1 MPLFRDRV
9 SKKPFIN
16 GFDRDGSVLRAT
28 RRLLLSPP
36 NRNKASRHKPFIT
49 RHKITSFSLLTT
61 AKTLGDYFPPV
72 MFFSHVFFTC
82 FFRVLFGTQPVAV
95 LWLAID
101 WPGKKLCGSLVAGI
115 PDTHIAGYEQTIW
128 LFSRCYDFADK
139 PVWRR
144 VHDFCRFADKK
155 VCA

>member
-9 SKKPFIN
+9 SKKPFIV

-61 AKTLGDYFPPV
+61 KKTYVIIFRLSC
-72 MFFSHVFFTC
+72 FFSHVFISGVFSGI
-82 FFRVLFGTQPVAV
+82 V
-95 LWLAID
+95 WD
-101 WPGKKLCGSLVAGI
+101 VAG
-115 PDTHIAGYEQTIW
+115 
-128 LFSRCYDFADK
+128 
-139 PVWRR
+139 
-144 VHDFCRFADKK
+144 CRFVAGD
-155 VCA
+155 

>member
-9 SKKPFIN
+9 SKKPFIV

-61 AKTLGDYFPPV
+61 AKTLGDNFPPV
-72 MFFSHVFFTC
+72 MFFFTC
-82 FFRVLFGTQPVAV
+82 FFYLFFSDTVWDAAG
-95 LWLAID
+95 
-101 WPGKKLCGSLVAGI
+101 CRFVAG
-115 PDTHIAGYEQTIW
+115 D
-128 LFSRCYDFADK
+128 
-139 PVWRR
+139 
-144 VHDFCRFADKK
+144 
-155 VCA
+155 

>member
-9 SKKPFIN
+9 SKKPFIV

-61 AKTLGDYFPPV
+61 AKTLGDYFSPV
-72 MFFSHVFFTC
+72 MFFSHVFFGYC
-82 FFRVLFGTQPVAV
+82 LGRCRLPF
-95 LWLAID
+95 
-101 WPGKKLCGSLVAGI
+101 CGWRLTGPAKNSAALLLPAFPI
-115 PDTHIAGYEQTIW
+115 PT
-128 LFSRCYDFADK
+128 
-139 PVWRR
+139 
-144 VHDFCRFADKK
+144 
-155 VCA
+155 

>member
-9 SKKPFIN
+9 SKKPFIV

-61 AKTLGDYFPPV
+61 AKTLGDNFPPV
-72 MFFSHVFFTC
+72 MFFLLVFFGYC
-82 FFRVLFGTQPVAV
+82 LGRSRLPF
-95 LWLAID
+95 
-101 WPGKKLCGSLVAGI
+101 CGWRLTGPAKNSAALLLPAFPI
-115 PDTHIAGYEQTIW
+115 PT
-128 LFSRCYDFADK
+128 
-139 PVWRR
+139 
-144 VHDFCRFADKK
+144 
-155 VCA
+155 

>member
-9 SKKPFIN
+9 SKKPFIV

-61 AKTLGDYFPPV
+61 AKKTLGDNFPPV
-72 MFFSHVFFTC
+72 MFFFTC
-82 FFRVLFGTQPVAV
+82 FFQVFISGVFWDAV
-95 LWLAID
+95 GCHSA
-101 WPGKKLCGSLVAGI
+101 AG
-115 PDTHIAGYEQTIW
+115 D
-128 LFSRCYDFADK
+128 
-139 PVWRR
+139 
-144 VHDFCRFADKK
+144 
-155 VCA
+155 

>member
-9 SKKPFIN
+9 SKKPFIV

-61 AKTLGDYFPPV
+61 DKILGDYFSPV
-72 MFFSHVFFTC
+72 MFFFTC
-82 FFRVLFGTQPVAV
+82 FFQVFISGVFWDAAV
-95 LWLAID
+95 
-101 WPGKKLCGSLVAGI
+101 
-115 PDTHIAGYEQTIW
+115 
-128 LFSRCYDFADK
+128 
-139 PVWRR
+139 
-144 VHDFCRFADKK
+144 CRFVVGD
-155 VCA
+155 

>member
-9 SKKPFIN
+9 SKKPFIV

-61 AKTLGDYFPPV
+61 EKTLGDYFSPV
-72 MFFSHVFFTC
+72 MFFSHVFFGYCLECCRLPFCGWRLT
-82 FFRVLFGTQPVAV
+82 GPV
-95 LWLAID
+95 
-101 WPGKKLCGSLVAGI
+101 KKLCGSLVAGI
-115 PDTHIAGYEQTIW
+115 PDTHIADYEQTIW
-128 LFSRCYDFADK
+128 LFSRCCDFADK
-139 PVWRR
+139 PVWR
-144 VHDFCRFADKK
+144 HINDFCRFADNT

>member
-9 SKKPFIN
+9 SKKPFIV

-61 AKTLGDYFPPV
+61 DKTLGDYFLPV
-72 MFFSHVFFTC
+72 MFLFHMFLFQVFFGGIFC
-82 FFRVLFGTQPVAV
+82 G
-95 LWLAID
+95 LA
-101 WPGKKLCGSLVAGI
+101 GCRFVAG
-115 PDTHIAGYEQTIW
+115 D
-128 LFSRCYDFADK
+128 
-139 PVWRR
+139 
-144 VHDFCRFADKK
+144 
-155 VCA
+155 